1 MRELQTTVGSG
12 EEETIGVSGPGQT
25 APPFQEPRGNG
36 LELTL
41 QPRDWQVRN
50 GEVPCQV
57 EEFQFLLACY
67 GCGINLL
74 QHECEL
80 GHKILPGW
88 SEVEWMATGAT
99 KNRTKC
105 GLP

>member
-1 MRELQTTVGSG
+1 MRELQTAVGSG
-12 EEETIGVSGPGQT
+12 EEETVGVSGLGQT

-57 EEFQFLLACY
+57 GTDADLERFQLLLACY
-67 GCGINLL
+67 GCGIDLL
-74 QHECEL
+74 QHGREL
-80 GHKILPGW
+80 GHEMLPGL
-88 SEVEWMATGAT
+88 VRGGMDGH
-99 KNRTKC
+99 
-105 GLP
+105 